1 MWVEGGGDI
10 AAMTGGG
17 ARHIEAQGVLYW
29 GLWMLRSEAK
39 SGGRGAG
46 KVAGGG

>member
-17 ARHIEAQGVLYW
+17 ARHIEAQWGIVL
-29 GLWMLRSEAK
+29 GPLDASLRGKE
-39 SGGRGAG
+39 RG
-46 KVAGGG
+46 